1 MAPPETP
8 GRIHTRPKTGIDE
21 KELIMKCLPVLIVV
35 FAAGLLQAQDKPPAP
50 ADAAKQEN
58 YEAAIIPVKTLT
70 GDSFERLSKLLSV
83 FNVRYVADDKLR
95 TIVVYAPKD
104 VVAQMRKVVEQL
116 DQPGSEAA
124 IGRNIDMTLAFL
136 RCSTKPPAQSS
147 TLPADLEPVARQL
160 RAATQCKDVEL
171 WDTLPLRVQEGKETT
186 ESLRLPNTIPDDFKG
201 IPPVATGTI
210 TIHPEGVTRKDQGRY
225 VRFSTV
231 RINFR
236 IPYATGS
243 FAPSAAPLV
252 STQYNY
258 MDVGL
263 TTSGDFMEGQK
274 TVLGKVS
281 GTDETS
287 IFVVISLKVLD

>member
-1 MAPPETP
+1 
-8 GRIHTRPKTGIDE
+8 
-21 KELIMKCLPVLIVV
+21 MKQFSIVV
-35 FAAGLLQAQDKPPAP
+35 AWLAMAALLCAQDKPPAA
-50 ADAAKQEN
+50 ADAAGAKQEN

-70 GDSFERLSKLLSV
+70 GDSFDRLSKLLGV
-83 FNVRYVADDKLR
+83 FNVRFVADEKLR

-104 VVAQMRKVVEQL
+104 VVEKMRKVVEQL

-136 RCSTKPPAQSS
+136 RCSTKAPAQSS
-147 TLPADLEPVARQL
+147 PLPADLEPVARQL

-171 WDTLPLRVQEGKETT
+171 WDTLPLRVQEGKDTT
-186 ESLRLPNTIPDDFKG
+186 ESLRLPGLSGDLRGGPTIGQLK
-201 IPPVATGTI
+201 
-210 TIHPEGVTRKDQGRY
+210 IHPESVTRKDQGRY
-225 VRFSTV
+225 VRFSNV
-231 RINFR
+231 QIGFR
-236 IPYATGS
+236 IPYATG
-243 FAPSAAPLV
+243 AAPAV
-252 STQYNY
+252 QYNY

-281 GTDETS
+281 GTDDETS

>member
-1 MAPPETP
+1 
-8 GRIHTRPKTGIDE
+8 
-21 KELIMKCLPVLIVV
+21 MKCFPVLIVV
-35 FAAGLLQAQDKPPAP
+35 CAAGLLRAQLQPPAP
-50 ADAAKQEN
+50 ADADAAKQQN

-70 GDSFERLSKLLSV
+70 GDSFDRLSKLLGV

-136 RCSTKPPAQSS
+136 RCSTKPPAQPS
-147 TLPADLEPVARQL
+147 TLPGDLEPVARQL

-171 WDTLPLRVQEGKETT
+171 WDTLPLRLQEGKETT
-186 ESLRLPNTIPDDFKG
+186 EMLRLPNISPDDFKG
-201 IPPVATGTI
+201 VRPLASGTI
-210 TIHPEGVTRKDQGRY
+210 TIRPESVTHKDQGRY

-236 IPYATGS
+236 VPYATS
-243 FAPSAAPLV
+243 LATPVQS
-252 STQYNY
+252 NY
-258 MDVGL
+258 SYMEVGL

-281 GTDETS
+281 GADEETS

>member
-1 MAPPETP
+1 
-8 GRIHTRPKTGIDE
+8 
-21 KELIMKCLPVLIVV
+21 MKQFSIVV
-35 FAAGLLQAQDKPPAP
+35 AGLAMAAFLCAQDKPPAA
-50 ADAAKQEN
+50 ADAAGAKQEN

-70 GDSFERLSKLLSV
+70 GDSFDRLSKLLGV
-83 FNVRYVADDKLR
+83 FNVRFAADEKLR

-104 VVAQMRKVVEQL
+104 VVEKMRRVVEQL

-136 RCSTKPPAQSS
+136 RCSTKAPAQPSP
-147 TLPADLEPVARQL
+147 LPADLEPVARQL

-186 ESLRLPNTIPDDFKG
+186 ESLRLPSLSGDLKVAQTIGQLK
-201 IPPVATGTI
+201 
-210 TIHPEGVTRKDQGRY
+210 IHPEGVTRKDRARY

-231 RINFR
+231 QIGFR
-236 IPYATGS
+236 IPYVTGS
-243 FAPSAAPLV
+243 
-252 STQYNY
+252 STQWAY
-258 MDVGL
+258 MDVGF

-274 TVLGKVS
+274 TVLGKIS
-281 GTDETS
+281 GTDDYTS